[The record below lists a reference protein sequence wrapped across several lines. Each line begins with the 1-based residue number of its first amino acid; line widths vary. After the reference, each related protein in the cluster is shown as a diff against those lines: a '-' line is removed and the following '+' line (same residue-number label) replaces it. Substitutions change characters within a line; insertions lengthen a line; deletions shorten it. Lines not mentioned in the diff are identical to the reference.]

1 MKLTSILNNIIS
13 EVGEGTAKP
22 YGFSIDDDQ
31 RNSNKN
37 GAYRR
42 VSFTTEDGDKY
53 EVSMSAFWGDS
64 YVAEKFDAHLT
75 IDFGIKEGGFLD
87 TDTVVSKG
95 RLFKV
100 MATIV
105 KIARDFMDDLDYK
118 EKGINMLR
126 ILPTKTEGEF
136 DDRRANL
143 YMAYIKR
150 QLPISDINYDGS
162 EIVAKIK

>member
-1 MKLTSILNNIIS
+1 MKLFPLIKQIIS

-22 YGFSIDDDQ
+22 YGFSIVYDQ
-31 RNSNKN
+31 RGKKGNV
-37 GAYRR
+37 AYRL

-64 YVAEKFDAHLT
+64 RVAEKFGAHLT
-75 IDFGIKEGGFLD
+75 IDFGVKEGGFLD
-87 TDTVVSKG
+87 TNTVVSKG

-118 EKGINMLR
+118 EKGINQLR
-126 ILPTKTEGEF
+126 ILPTKTRSDE

-150 QLPISDINYDGS
+150 QLPIASIEFDGD
-162 EIVAKIK
+162 EIIAKIK

>member
-1 MKLTSILNNIIS
+1 MKLFPLIKEIIS
-13 EVGEGTAKP
+13 EVGEGTAQP
-22 YGFSIDDDQ
+22 YAFSIDDDQ
-31 RNSNKN
+31 RSDAEN

-53 EVSMSAFWGDS
+53 EVSMNAFWGDS
-64 YVAEKFDAHLT
+64 YVAEKFGAHFT

-118 EKGINMLR
+118 EKGINTLR

-143 YMAYIKR
+143 YMAYIKKH
-150 QLPISDINYDGS
+150 LPISDISYDGD
-162 EIVAKIK
+162 EIVATIK